1 MQPLEDRIGTELV
14 LFQLVFGKGFKHGNS
29 LLSSKDLYET
39 FKGKGKQKCFAGS
52 GPKWMEEEDVAE
64 QV

>member
-1 MQPLEDRIGTELV
+1 M
-14 LFQLVFGKGFKHGNS
+14 LFQLVFGKAFKHRNS

-39 FKGKGKQKCFAGS
+39 FKEKGKQKGFAGS
-52 GPKWMEEEDVAE
+52 GPKWMEGADVAK

>member
-1 MQPLEDRIGTELV
+1 MQPSEDRIGAELV
-14 LFQLVFGKGFKHGNS
+14 LFQLVFGKAFKHKNS

-39 FKGKGKQKCFAGS
+39 FKEKGKQKCFAGS
-52 GPKWMEEEDVAE
+52 GPKWVEGEDAAK